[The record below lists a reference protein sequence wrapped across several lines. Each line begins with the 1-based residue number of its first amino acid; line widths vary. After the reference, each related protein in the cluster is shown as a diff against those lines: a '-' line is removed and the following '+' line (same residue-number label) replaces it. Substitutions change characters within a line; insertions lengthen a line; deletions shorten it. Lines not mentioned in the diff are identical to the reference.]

1 MWSTQMSLNPQQLN
15 VTLPPYMY
23 DAAMSSSPLGHPIS
37 MTYTP
42 NDFAVHLQTQQSQ
55 FGRTMEDINK
65 AAHSGRPVLTASMI
79 SKANQFASAYHKNVR
94 DRFPVQEE
102 SPLVGSNR
110 TMSLKSKT
118 EKMMSEE

>member
-1 MWSTQMSLNPQQLN
+1 MSLSPLQLTL
-15 VTLPPYMY
+15 TLPPYMY
-23 DAAMSSSPLGHPIS
+23 EAAMSSAPLGHPVS

-42 NDFAVHLQTQQSQ
+42 ADFSRHLQTQQSQ
-55 FGRTMEDINK
+55 FGRHLEDVNK
-65 AAHSGRPVLTASMI
+65 ATQSGRPVLTAAMVA
-79 SKANQFASAYHKNVR
+79 KTHGFANAYHENVR
-94 DRFPVQEE
+94 DRFPPQQA

>member
-1 MWSTQMSLNPQQLN
+1 MSLSPLQLN
-15 VTLPPYMY
+15 VTLPPFMY
-23 DAAMSSSPLGHPIS
+23 EAAMSSSPLGHPIS

-42 NDFAVHLQTQQSQ
+42 ADVTRHLQTQQSQ
-55 FGRTMEDINK
+55 FGRALEDINK
-65 AAHSGRPVLTASMI
+65 AAQSGRPTLTSAMV

-94 DRFPVQEE
+94 DRFPAQEA

-118 EKMMSEE
+118 EKMMAEE